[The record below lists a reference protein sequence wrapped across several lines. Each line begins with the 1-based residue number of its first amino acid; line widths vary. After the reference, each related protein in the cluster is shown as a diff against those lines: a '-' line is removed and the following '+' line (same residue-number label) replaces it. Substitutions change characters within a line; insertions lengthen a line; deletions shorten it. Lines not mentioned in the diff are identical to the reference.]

1 MYDPNKSISDI
12 EGVIAKIGEDMSGIY
27 NGVRQNWWML
37 RQLLAVE
44 AKPDRKPSLLFKS
57 AKGEGLHA
65 DDEQT
70 MLVFV
75 LSEGAFYIWEPSKLI
90 WEKVSFNKQKFESDN
105 DISLVVLKENE
116 VAYKRTFKKETVLKF
131 DTSCLNLEDKYIYSF
146 SLIVK
151 AESNNI
157 TFDEKVIFEDNEKIL
172 SGNTYIFD
180 LTVYNGKVIVKIKHK
195 ITE

>member
-75 LSEGAFYIWEPSKLI
+75 LSEGAFYIWEPNKLI
-90 WEKVSFNKQKFESDN
+90 WRKITDNKQKFESDSN
-105 DISLVVLKENE
+105 INLVVLKDNE
-116 VAYKRTFKKETVLKF
+116 DSYKRKFDKETVIKIS
-131 DTSCLNLEDKYIYSF
+131 TSNLDLGESYIYSF
-146 SLIVK
+146 KLIVEVK
-151 AESNNI
+151 SENI
-157 TFDEKVIFEDNEKIL
+157 TFDEKVIFEDNEKLIP
-172 SGNTYIFD
+172 GNTYIFD
-180 LTVYNGKVIVKIKHK
+180 LTVYNGKVITKIKHK
-195 ITE
+195 IPE